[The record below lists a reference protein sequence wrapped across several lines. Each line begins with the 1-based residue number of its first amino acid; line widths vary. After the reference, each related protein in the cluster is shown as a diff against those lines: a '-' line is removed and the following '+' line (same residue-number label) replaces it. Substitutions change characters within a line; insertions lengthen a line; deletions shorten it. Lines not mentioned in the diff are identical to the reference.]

1 MKTRNAILIVPA
13 LLLAACLGVA
23 VLTGLKEEPD
33 GYVAD

>member
-1 MKTRNAILIVPA
+1 MKTRNTILNVPG